1 MFLDEPSRTRGPSRY
16 SAFLR
21 CHREI
26 FSTVINSVSSKL
38 KLDAKFEPCPPEAG
52 DELFPNGIFEFNI
65 SRLVA
70 FIHTH
75 PERFPLE
82 LLELTD
88 IPNYGDADLD
98 EAAIGPADSSRPIL
112 LAEIA
117 PGRYNV
123 IDGHHRIAKARR
135 EGIPTLTCHR
145 LRCPE
150 HVPFLTSATAYEK
163 YVEYWNTKVD
173 AAGPDSGVAPRLAR

>member
-1 MFLDEPSRTRGPSRY
+1 MRSPPYR
-16 SAFLR
+16 LR
-21 CHREI
+21 CHREVL
-26 FSTVINSVSSKL
+26 STVINSVSSKL

-52 DELFPNGIFEFNI
+52 DELYPNGIFEFNI
-65 SRLVA
+65 SRLLA

-75 PERFPLE
+75 PERFPVEPVALA
-82 LLELTD
+82 D
-88 IPNYGDADLD
+88 IPNYGDGDLD
-98 EAAIGPADSSRPIL
+98 DAAIGSADLSRPIV

-135 EGIPTLTCHR
+135 EGVLTLTCHR

-150 HVPFLTSATAYEK
+150 HVAFLTSATAYEK
-163 YVEYWNTKVD
+163 YVEYWNSKVD
-173 AAGPDSGVAPRLAR
+173 EATRANRSG

>member
-1 MFLDEPSRTRGPSRY
+1 MFLDEPSRTRGPAHG

-52 DELFPNGIFEFNI
+52 DELYPNGIFEFNI
-65 SRLVA
+65 SRLLA

-75 PERFPLE
+75 LGRFPVEPVALV
-82 LLELTD
+82 D

-98 EAAIGPADSSRPIL
+98 DAAIGSADLSRPIL

-123 IDGHHRIAKARR
+123 IDGHHRIAKARL
-135 EGIPTLTCHR
+135 EGVLTLTCHR

-150 HVPFLTSATAYEK
+150 HVAFLTSA
-163 YVEYWNTKVD
+163 
-173 AAGPDSGVAPRLAR
+173 